1 MPFLDCELEGV
12 EARSTQFMNHNGI
25 ILSGVGTITKIQQS
39 FVDRDGIQEMNL
51 YVKHEVDEYTAFE
64 DKTII
69 VRYHLEKD
77 HFKGRPPENLKV
89 GQCGAFGG
97 VLAGW
102 SRHDHGVYVQ
112 VSNACQN

>member
-1 MPFLDCELEGV
+1 MPFLDCKLEGV

-39 FVDRDGIQEMNL
+39 F
-51 YVKHEVDEYTAFE
+51 AFG

-77 HFKGRPPENLKV
+77 HFKGRPQENLKV
-89 GQCGAFGG
+89 GQRGVFGG

-102 SRHDHGVYVQ
+102 LRHNRGVYVQ
-112 VSNACQN
+112 P